1 MDSNQFMGLLIA
13 AIVVLLGLTSSI
25 VVIIIKPIINLNK
38 SIVKLNDSIDRLNED
53 NQNLSVRVREHGK
66 EIDEKAKKLLIHDTK
81 IAHLE
86 ERLKR

>member
-1 MDSNQFMGLLIA
+1 MDSNQFMGLLIG

-25 VVIIIKPIINLNK
+25 VVIIIKPIINLNR

-66 EIDEKAKKLLIHDTK
+66 EIDENKRNILIHDQQIK
-81 IAHLE
+81 HLE

>member
-13 AIVVLLGLTSSI
+13 AIVVLLGIATGIATL
-25 VVIIIKPIINLNK
+25 IIKPIMNLNK

-66 EIDEKAKKLLIHDTK
+66 EIDDNREHLIRHDK
-81 IAHLE
+81 DIEHLK
-86 ERLKR
+86 ERLR